1 MSFTLRGRVIETRHM
16 GLLVV
21 VFALLVTAPRLTL
34 TFIMSDNLKLNQA
47 VEFWTL
53 ALSAVAGSVV
63 LTLGNAYLTHILASH
78 FNRRDALSWLLA
90 GAWVLYLCFTTIIIA
105 PALMVGV
112 RQSALAEVL
121 PHPAL
126 QWTWCIIA
134 ALCFEFLVAGSMA
147 AYAIASRTP
156 SASPARV
163 IVTEN
168 NAPRRDMT
176 QDNAPVAHDDAPLTQ
191 PSARQQVFG
200 LLDAHKGDINDAAL
214 ADETGVSASTIRNYR
229 AAWRKQRVPVTNGN
243 GTH

>member
-1 MSFTLRGRVIETRHM
+1 MSITIRGRVIETRHM

-34 TFIMSDNLKLNQA
+34 TFIMSDNLKLNPA

-53 ALSAVAGSVV
+53 VLSAVAGSVV

-112 RQSALAEVL
+112 RQSALADVL
-121 PHPAL
+121 PHMAL

-156 SASPARV
+156 IVSLPRV
-163 IVTEN
+163 TVT
-168 NAPRRDMT
+168 D
-176 QDNAPVAHDDAPLTQ
+176 DDAPITQPDAPTRPIEGRVTQ
-191 PSARQQVFG
+191 PSARQHVFS
-200 LLDAHKGDINDAAL
+200 LLDAHQGDINDAAL
-214 ADETGVSASTIRNYR
+214 ADAASVSASTVRNYR
-229 AAWRKQRVPVTNGN
+229 AAWRKQRVTTNGN
-243 GTH
+243 GAH